1 LVHFP
6 AAKTALDYLSTN
18 GADLV
23 ISSLMQA
30 EINGIDLLN
39 TCKELYPDLPVIIY
53 SVLEYKEEFFAWG
66 HKPDAYVVR
75 SSEFPVLLDT
85 VGKLLNIKDQ

>member
-1 LVHFP
+1 
-6 AAKTALDYLSTN
+6 
-18 GADLV
+18 
-23 ISSLMQA
+23 MQA

-39 TCKELYPDLPVIIY
+39 TCKELHPHLPVIIY

-75 SSEFPVLLDT
+75 SSEFSVLLDT
-85 VGKLLNIKDQ
+85 VGKLLNIKKR